1 MQRHILL
8 VDDNPN
14 DVELALA
21 ALDDRTSQEIIVAG
35 SGQDALNLLTQ
46 PGTAH
51 PDLILL
57 DLNMPHMDGLDVLDA
72 LKSNPELRN
81 IPVIMLTTSA
91 EDSDIS
97 ACYAHGATAYVVK
110 PLDLT
115 QFRDTL
121 DSIVHFWTDVNRFP
135 GQH

>member
-21 ALDDRTSQEIIVAG
+21 ALDDETSQDIMVAG
-35 SGQDALNLLTQ
+35 SGQDALTLLTQ
-46 PGTAH
+46 PGTPL

-57 DLNMPHMDGLDVLDA
+57 DLKMPHMDGLDVLDA
-72 LKSNPELRN
+72 LKASPDLKN
-81 IPVIMLTTSA
+81 IPVVMLTTSA
-91 EDSDIS
+91 EESDVT
-97 ACYAHGATAYVVK
+97 ATYAHGATAYVVK